1 MNSRINIKYLMLA
14 ILLIGVAATAGWLFG
29 SGKATPPAQQTAPQ
43 PAPTAPV
50 ALVNGVTVVTMDAAT
65 QIQNGIR
72 ADSLTSAENRTE
84 ITAYGTV
91 LDLQPLIDLR
101 TRYAAGLA
109 DADTASATLAAS
121 RQEYQRS
128 RVLYQDNQNVSLKS
142 YQAAQAAY
150 RSDQARTQA
159 AALDLRNIQAE
170 MRQQFGATLTHW
182 ALSTR
187 SPEFARLLNRQEVLL
202 RITVPLDV
210 VTVAPARIKID
221 ANDKRRLPAQLVS
234 PSPQSDPAIQGSA
247 FIYRAAAP
255 LASGTRIAAYLPTAK
270 QAARGIVNSR
280 RCDCLVRRST
290 VGLCAN
296 ECGAVWPLPGGA
308 AIPHAGWFFCDS
320 GFQTGTAC
328 RRQRRSTA
336 AFRRIETTARRLGLQ
351 GSGMRLT
358 NVQHRAGIPPC

>member
-14 ILLIGVAATAGWLFG
+14 IILIVLAATAGWLFG
-29 SGKATPPAQQTAPQ
+29 SGKSTPQAQQTAPQ
-43 PAPTAPV
+43 PAATAPV

-72 ADSLTSAENRTE
+72 ADSLASAENLTE

-109 DADTASATLAAS
+109 DADTASAALAAS

-128 RVLYQDNQNVSLKS
+128 QVLYQDNQNVSLKS

-159 AALDLRNIQAE
+159 TALKLQNIQAE

-234 PSPQSDPAIQGSA
+234 SSPQSDPVIQGNA
-247 FIYRAAAP
+247 FIYRAATA
-255 LASGTRIAAYLPTAK
+255 LAGGTRIAAYLPTTK
-270 QAARGIVNSR
+270 QAAQGIVIPADAIVWYGGQPWAYVQMNAKQFGRYPVAQQSPMQGGFFVTEGFKAEQR
-280 RCDCLVRRST
+280 VVVS
-290 VGLCAN
+290 
-296 ECGAVWPLPGGA
+296 GAQLLLSEELKPPPGGSGCKD
-308 AIPHAGWFFCDS
+308 PECD
-320 GFQTGTAC
+320 
-328 RRQRRSTA
+328 
-336 AFRRIETTARRLGLQ
+336 
-351 GSGMRLT
+351 
-358 NVQHRAGIPPC
+358 

>member
-1 MNSRINIKYLMLA
+1 VNSRINIKYLMLA
-14 ILLIGVAATAGWLFG
+14 IILIVLAATAGWLFG
-29 SGKATPPAQQTAPQ
+29 SGKSTPPAQQTASQ
-43 PAPTAPV
+43 PAATAPV

-270 QAARGIVNSR
+270 QAALGILIPADAIVWYGGQPWAYVQMNAEQFGRYPVAQQSPMQGGFFVTQGFKPEQR
-280 RCDCLVRRST
+280 VVVS
-290 VGLCAN
+290 
-296 ECGAVWPLPGGA
+296 GAQLLLSEELKPPPGGSGCKD
-308 AIPHAGWFFCDS
+308 PECD
-320 GFQTGTAC
+320 
-328 RRQRRSTA
+328 
-336 AFRRIETTARRLGLQ
+336 
-351 GSGMRLT
+351 
-358 NVQHRAGIPPC
+358 